1 MDNDEL
7 TVLTLKQKSDFVQTP
22 TVQSLTNRASS
33 YLRAGYPVHF
43 SGPAGT
49 GKTTLAMHVA
59 AQLGRPV
66 LLIHGDDEFGSSD
79 LIGGQLG
86 FRSSRVVDNFIHSV
100 VKTEENFTKTWVD
113 HRLTSACKYGFT
125 VIYDEFNRS
134 RPEANN
140 VLLSILEERLLELP
154 VSRMNEGYLAVHP
167 NFAMIFT
174 SNPEE
179 YAGVHK
185 TQDALMDR
193 MITITVDHY
202 DRETEIDITKAKS
215 GLDERSASIIVDVV
229 REFRRLG
236 IQNHL
241 PTVRCCISLARIS
254 ALRDARPEPGDAAFR
269 ETCRDV
275 LRIDTIKITRDGDRI
290 GSDWLDEIIKNASAA
305 AARETGASGNGTA
318 NGISGTGS
326 ANGTIGHGTANGAS
340 GKGTKNG
347 VAANGTNGHRKTLGG
362 RTRGRRA

>member
-7 TVLTLKQKSDFVQTP
+7 IVLTLKQKSDFIQTP
-22 TVQSLTNRASS
+22 AVQSLTDRAIA
-33 YLRAGYPVHF
+33 YLSAGYPVHF

-59 AQLGRPV
+59 AQLSRPV
-66 LLIHGDDEFGSSD
+66 LLIHGDDEFGTSD
-79 LIGGQLG
+79 LVGGQLG

-154 VSRMNEGYLAVHP
+154 VSRMNEGYLAVHH

-193 MITITVDHY
+193 MITISRRPLRPR
-202 DRETEIDITKAKS
+202 DRDRHHQ
-215 GLDERSASIIVDVV
+215 GQVRDRSPLG
-229 REFRRLG
+229 RHHRRY
-236 IQNHL
+236 
-241 PTVRCCISLARIS
+241 RARVPS
-254 ALRDARPEPGDAAFR
+254 PRNSEPSPHGSRVHQPGQDRRPPRREPGAR
-269 ETCRDV
+269 RRGVSRD
-275 LRIDTIKITRDGDRI
+275 LPRRIEDRH
-290 GSDWLDEIIKNASAA
+290 DQDH
-305 AARETGASGNGTA
+305 T
-318 NGISGTGS
+318 
-326 ANGTIGHGTANGAS
+326 
-340 GKGTKNG
+340 
-347 VAANGTNGHRKTLGG
+347 
-362 RTRGRRA
+362 

>member
-1 MDNDEL
+1 MNSLPDDLN
-7 TVLTLKQKSDFVQTP
+7 VLSLKQKPDFVQTP
-22 TVQSLTNRASS
+22 CVQSLTERALC
-33 YLRAGYPVHF
+33 YLQAGYPVHF

-86 FRSSRVVDNFIHSV
+86 YRSTRVVDNFIHSV
-100 VKTEENFTKTWVD
+100 MKTEENVSKTWVD
-113 HRLTSACKYGFT
+113 HRLTNACKYGFS

-140 VLLSILEERLLELP
+140 VLLGVLEERLLELP
-154 VSRMNEGYLAVHP
+154 TGRKSESYLQVHP
-167 NFAMIFT
+167 AFRAIFT

-193 MITITVDHY
+193 MITITIGQY
-202 DRETEIDITKAKS
+202 DRETEVQITAAKS
-215 GLDERSASIIVDVV
+215 GLELDESARIVDVV
-229 REFRRLG
+229 RAFRELAV
-236 IQNHL
+236 L
-241 PTVRCCISLARIS
+241 PLAPTVRACIMIGKVI
-254 ALRDARPEPGDAAFR
+254 ALRGGSASCEDPIFL

-275 LRIDTIKITRDGDRI
+275 LRIDGIKISRDGIPAGDT
-290 GSDWLDEIIKNASAA
+290 WLNEVVA
-305 AARETGASGNGTA
+305 EHCPPWSGRFPRQ
-318 NGISGTGS
+318 S
-326 ANGTIGHGTANGAS
+326 
-340 GKGTKNG
+340 
-347 VAANGTNGHRKTLGG
+347 TNGRLLPTNGQVAIA
-362 RTRGRRA
+362 R